1 MFMSR
6 SGKSK
11 FKFKFNLN
19 FKFKFNSKSVL
30 KLKFK
35 VKHEM
40 KNQGI
45 AGTIDRLRTPSPPH
59 SGGISLQKKYRL
71 KLAGLS
77 SKRREKKSTSLG
89 VSRTNPGF
97 VSYIP
102 AVNQRIVVSFVKI

>member
-40 KNQGI
+40 QNQGI
-45 AGTIDRLRTPSPPH
+45 AGTIDLLRTPAPPP
-59 SGGISLQKKYRL
+59 SYRGWGYFVTKEISIEVGWPKL
-71 KLAGLS
+71 KTA
-77 SKRREKKSTSLG
+77 
-89 VSRTNPGF
+89 
-97 VSYIP
+97 
-102 AVNQRIVVSFVKI
+102 